1 MNNLPDK
8 YVIII
13 FAVTVIFIFIL
24 IFSVKSPEREI
35 IDQPLIWKDD
45 LINTNIK
52 ETSNSFLNSI
62 LI

>member
-35 IDQPLIWKDD
+35 IDQPLIWKDE
-45 LINTNIK
+45 LLNTNIK
-52 ETSNSFLNSI
+52 ETRSSFLNSY
-62 LI
+62 LT

>member
-45 LINTNIK
+45 LLNTNIK
-52 ETSNSFLNSI
+52 ETSNSFLNSF
-62 LI
+62 LT

>member
-13 FAVTVIFIFIL
+13 FAVTVVFIFIL

-35 IDQPLIWKDD
+35 IDQPLIWKDE
-45 LINTNIK
+45 LLNTNIK
-52 ETSNSFLNSI
+52 ETRSSFLNSY
-62 LI
+62 LT

>member
-13 FAVTVIFIFIL
+13 FAVTVSLIFIL

-45 LINTNIK
+45 LLNTKLN
-52 ETSNSFLNSI
+52 ETRDSFLNSFSI
-62 LI
+62 

>member
-13 FAVTVIFIFIL
+13 FAVTVVFIFIL

>member
-13 FAVTVIFIFIL
+13 FAVTVVFIFIL

-52 ETSNSFLNSI
+52 ETSNSFLNSF
-62 LI
+62 LT

>member
-45 LINTNIK
+45 LLNTNIK
-52 ETSNSFLNSI
+52 ESSNSFLNSF
-62 LI
+62 LT